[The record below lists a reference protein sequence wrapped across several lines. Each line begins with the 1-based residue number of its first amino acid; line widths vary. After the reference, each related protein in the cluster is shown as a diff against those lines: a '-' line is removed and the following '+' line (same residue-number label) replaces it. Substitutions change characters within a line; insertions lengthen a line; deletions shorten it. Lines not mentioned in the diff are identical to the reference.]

1 MKNQTDI
8 IVSIAAIL
16 VAVISIIVFAV
27 QAPKPATLTP
37 PTTVDVTEVQT
48 PPGAVVYANSLPG
61 ASAGGGGAAGGQRAP
76 GAPLVAPAG
85 RTQGSRGSL

>member
-37 PTTVDVTEVQT
+37 PTVVDVTEVQT

-61 ASAGGGGAAGGQRAP
+61 ASGGGAAAGGQRAP

-85 RTQGSRGSL
+85 RTQGSRGRL